1 MAVLNPE
8 LAAKL
13 ARWKAQG
20 EEIVFTNGVFDLLHP
35 GHVDI
40 LQAARKLGDRLVI
53 GLNSDA
59 SVKML
64 SKGVDRPI
72 LDQSA
77 RLMLLEALR
86 CVDGVVLFDEPTPL
100 ELIKLIQPDV
110 LVKGEDYTGRE
121 VVGREA
127 VEDSGGRVVLLPLLA
142 GYSTTSIVDKIRGG
156 K

>member
-20 EEIVFTNGVFDLLHP
+20 DEIVFTNGVFDLLHP

-40 LQAARKLGDRLVI
+40 LQAAHKLGDHLIV
-53 GLNSDA
+53 GLNSDV
-59 SVKML
+59 SVKL
-64 SKGVDRPI
+64 LAKGDDRPI
-72 LDQSA
+72 LDQGA
-77 RLMLLEALR
+77 RRMLLEALR
-86 CVDGVVLFDEPTPL
+86 CVDGVALFDEPTPL
-100 ELIKLIQPDV
+100 ELITLIQPDV

-121 VVGREA
+121 VVGREV
-127 VEDSGGRVVLLPLLA
+127 VEASGGRVELLPLLA
-142 GYSTTSIVDKIRGG
+142 GYSTTTIVEKIRGG